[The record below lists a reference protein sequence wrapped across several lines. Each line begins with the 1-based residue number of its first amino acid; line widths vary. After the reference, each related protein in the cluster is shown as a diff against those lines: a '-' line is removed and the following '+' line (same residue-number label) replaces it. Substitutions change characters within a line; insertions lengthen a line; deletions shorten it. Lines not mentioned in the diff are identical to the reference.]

1 MVLKKL
7 SAPIRRAM
15 VAGVVALCLA
25 GGAALALAS
34 HGAAHRA
41 VNAAGTASG
50 LGPAPAPGS
59 PAPLGDASDAQPT
72 PSSSAPDRPAPSP
85 AGAVPANA
93 STPIASPRV
102 SGLATTRAP
111 AVPSPTL
118 PGAIAAASGQGSGSS
133 PAPTGPASASG
144 CPANQQLTDAE
155 INWLLGEVSGTA
167 GTDPQYAAGKAT
179 IDAGLQPLLGQN
191 LCANQAQPTV
201 NALCADPSA
210 SSLIAAMTKKMP
222 IYVRAYVGNPC
233 SAQLSTVLPKLAP
246 FTAALG

>member
-1 MVLKKL
+1 MVPKKL
-7 SAPIRRAM
+7 SAPLRLALA
-15 VAGVVALCLA
+15 AGAVALCLA
-25 GGAALALAS
+25 GGAAIALTGHGGGHPGGPVAGRGSLAPPGTPALL
-34 HGAAHRA
+34 GAA
-41 VNAAGTASG
+41 SE
-50 LGPAPAPGS
+50 
-59 PAPLGDASDAQPT
+59 AQPT
-72 PSSSAPDRPAPSP
+72 PSSPSADYPAASLGAGAANVSMPSP
-85 AGAVPANA
+85 GPK
-93 STPIASPRV
+93 V

-111 AVPSPTL
+111 MSPGPTL
-118 PGAIAAASGQGSGSS
+118 PGATAAGSGQAPVPP
-133 PAPTGPASASG
+133 PAPAGSPSASG

-191 LCANQAQPTV
+191 LCADQAQPTV